1 MSGDRVMA
9 EAVSS
14 ELPNYGVKVGL
25 TNYPAAYCTG
35 LLVAR
40 RLLKSVG
47 MEKTITGVKE
57 TDGEEY
63 HVEEAMGEDVE
74 RRPFKCL
81 LDVGIVRT
89 SRGNRVFGA
98 MKGAVDGGLHVPHDV
113 KCFPGYSKEE
123 GGEGKYDASAHRDRI
138 FGKHIAGYMKQ
149 MLEDTPDKYEMHF
162 SQFVKAGINADA
174 LEEMYKK
181 AHAKIRATPDK
192 VAKPKKT
199 YEVVNLRQG
208 NVIKTAKTEY
218 TRMHKLTLEQRKARV
233 ARKMQIAAE
242 KMQA

>member
-89 SRGNRVFGA
+89 SRGEI
-98 MKGAVDGGLHVPHDV
+98 DV
-113 KCFPGYSKEE
+113 
-123 GGEGKYDASAHRDRI
+123 
-138 FGKHIAGYMKQ
+138 
-149 MLEDTPDKYEMHF
+149 
-162 SQFVKAGINADA
+162 AGIYAYRCYQISGFGY
-174 LEEMYKK
+174 LELLFY
-181 AHAKIRATPDK
+181 
-192 VAKPKKT
+192 VA
-199 YEVVNLRQG
+199 
-208 NVIKTAKTEY
+208 VINS
-218 TRMHKLTLEQRKARV
+218 LLSV
-233 ARKMQIAAE
+233 C
-242 KMQA
+242 